1 MASQPACIFLPS
13 VALQFDTFPVSLA
26 HMHPEVAK
34 LVEAGRINAAVGER
48 LSQVAPGCY
57 LLSKSWGAGKV
68 VSWSLRDKKVIV
80 DFAEKSGQEMDLQ
93 FVMQKT
99 EPLQADD
106 FRAKKI
112 EQIEELRH
120 LAKSDPVELAAH
132 VLQSH
137 GNSMTLD
144 AFEKELN
151 GPVIPAADFKKWW
164 DNAKKLM
171 AASKRVVVPPRR
183 TDMIV
188 LRTGGMTPAQALVAD
203 FEAARDLKVKAK
215 TLEAIAAEVHL
226 FADDEDTLRRL
237 YEDIEAEVKR
247 GTRLHLGNVFELLL
261 IRDQMAAS
269 SKVQIAEEATRLSEV
284 IRSEYTRVSEAI
296 AGMSAIR
303 QREIYDAFP
312 SAFGGQWVE
321 KLMGVV
327 EKAGAR
333 GLGEIAKIFEAR
345 GELAALEDYLRRAIT
360 RRSLGHEALIWVCRE
375 REASGARVFSADVG
389 AAILNQLESDFIA
402 DGPRK
407 SQRLQSLLG
416 EDKELLSDLVSLM
429 DVNEARNFGRRLM
442 ECPVFNEL
450 DKKSLM
456 ARVIK
461 ARPETETLVS
471 GEDKGKEEELL
482 VSWSS
487 LEARR
492 AELQELVSVRI
503 PQNREDV
510 KIARSYGDLR
520 ENFEYKSAKD
530 MEKYLNSRRRDLE
543 RDVARA
549 RGTDF
554 KGVDCG
560 MVNIG
565 TVVTLSNDKGET
577 YQLSVLG
584 AWDSD
589 PEKRWVSYLSEA
601 GAALLHAKV
610 GDQVQLRDH
619 DNQQQM
625 NWTVAKIEPFAS

>member
-1 MASQPACIFLPS
+1 
-13 VALQFDTFPVSLA
+13 
-26 HMHPEVAK
+26 
-34 LVEAGRINAAVGER
+34 
-48 LSQVAPGCY
+48 
-57 LLSKSWGAGKV
+57 
-68 VSWSLRDKKVIV
+68 
-80 DFAEKSGQEMDLQ
+80 
-93 FVMQKT
+93 
-99 EPLQADD
+99 
-106 FRAKKI
+106 
-112 EQIEELRH
+112 
-120 LAKSDPVELAAH
+120 
-132 VLQSH
+132 
-137 GNSMTLD
+137 
-144 AFEKELN
+144 
-151 GPVIPAADFKKWW
+151 
-164 DNAKKLM
+164 
-171 AASKRVVVPPRR
+171 
-183 TDMIV
+183 
-188 LRTGGMTPAQALVAD
+188 
-203 FEAARDLKVKAK
+203 
-215 TLEAIAAEVHL
+215 
-226 FADDEDTLRRL
+226 
-237 YEDIEAEVKR
+237 
-247 GTRLHLGNVFELLL
+247 
-261 IRDQMAAS
+261 
-269 SKVQIAEEATRLSEV
+269 LSEV
-284 IRSEYTRVSEAI
+284 IRGEYSRVSEAI
-296 AGMSAIR
+296 SGMSAVR
-303 QREIYDAFP
+303 QREVYDAFP

-345 GELAALEDYLRRAIT
+345 GELPALEDYLRRAIT

-375 REASGARVFSADVG
+375 REGSGARVFSADVG

-416 EDKELLSDLVSLM
+416 EDKELLSDLVSMM

-442 ECPVFNEL
+442 ECPVFNDL

-471 GEDKGKEEELL
+471 GEDKNKEEELL

-565 TVVTLSNDKGET
+565 TVVTLSNNKGET

-601 GAALLHAKV
+601 GAALLHAKI
-610 GDQVQLRDH
+610 GDEVQLRDH

>member
-1 MASQPACIFLPS
+1 
-13 VALQFDTFPVSLA
+13 
-26 HMHPEVAK
+26 MHPEVAK

-68 VSWSLRDKKVIV
+68 VSWSLRDKKVVV

-226 FADDEDTLRRL
+226 FAEDEDTLRRL

-261 IRDQMAAS
+261 IRDQMAGS

>member
-1 MASQPACIFLPS
+1 
-13 VALQFDTFPVSLA
+13 
-26 HMHPEVAK
+26 MHPEVAK
-34 LVEAGRINAAVGER
+34 LVEAGRINSAVGER

-68 VSWSLRDKKVIV
+68 VSWSLRDKKLIV

-93 FVMQKT
+93 FVLQKT

-151 GPVIPAADFKKWW
+151 GPVIRTADFKKWW
-164 DNAKKLM
+164 DAAKKLM

-188 LRTGGMTPAQALVAD
+188 LRAGGMSPAEALVAD

-215 TLEAIAAEVHL
+215 TLEAIAAEIHL
-226 FADDEDTLRRL
+226 LADDESTLRRL
-237 YEDIEAEVKR
+237 YDDIEAEVKR

-261 IRDQMAAS
+261 IRDQMVAAS
-269 SKVQIAEEATRLSEV
+269 KIPLVEDATRLSEV
-284 IRSEYTRVSEAI
+284 IRAEYSRVSEAI
-296 AGMSAIR
+296 SSMSAIR
-303 QREIYDAFP
+303 QREVYDAFP

-375 REASGARVFSADVG
+375 REASGARVFNADVG

-416 EDKELLSDLVSLM
+416 EDKELLSDLVSMM

-471 GEDKGKEEELL
+471 GEDKNKEEELL

-554 KGVDCG
+554 KGVDCSL
-560 MVNIG
+560 VNIG
-565 TVVTLSNDKGET
+565 TVVTLSNDKGES

-601 GAALLHAKV
+601 GAALLHAKM
-610 GDQVQLRDH
+610 GDEVQLRDH

>member
-1 MASQPACIFLPS
+1 
-13 VALQFDTFPVSLA
+13 LQFFANASKFV

-57 LLSKSWGAGKV
+57 LMSKSWGAGKV
-68 VSWSLRDKKVIV
+68 VSWSLRDKKVVV
-80 DFAEKSGQEMDLQ
+80 DFADKSAQEMDLQ

-171 AASKRVVVPPRR
+171 SASKRVVVPPRR

-269 SKVQIAEEATRLSEV
+269 SKVQIAEEAPRLSEV

-345 GELAALEDYLRRAIT
+345 GELSALEDYLRRAIT

-456 ARVIK
+456 ARVIR

-482 VSWSS
+482 VSWPS

-543 RDVARA
+543 RDVSRA

-565 TVVTLSNDKGET
+565 TVVSLGNDKGET
-577 YQLSVLG
+577 YQVSVLG

-610 GDQVQLRDH
+610 GDLVQLRDH

-625 NWTVAKIEPFAS
+625 NWTVTKIEPFAS

>member
-1 MASQPACIFLPS
+1 
-13 VALQFDTFPVSLA
+13 
-26 HMHPEVAK
+26 MHPEVAK

-48 LSQVAPGCY
+48 LSQVAPGSY

-68 VSWSLRDKKVIV
+68 VSWSLRDKKVTV
-80 DFAEKSGQEMDLQ
+80 DFADKSAQEMDLQ
-93 FVMQKT
+93 FVLQKT

-151 GPVIPAADFKKWW
+151 GPVIPPADFKKWW

-171 AASKRVVVPPRR
+171 SASKRVVVPPRR

-188 LRTGGMTPAQALVAD
+188 LRAGGMSPAQALVAD

-215 TLEAIAAEVHL
+215 TLEAIAAEIHL
-226 FADDEDTLRRL
+226 FADDESTLRRL

-261 IRDQMAAS
+261 IRDQMVAS
-269 SKVQIAEEATRLSEV
+269 SKIALAEDATRLSEV
-284 IRSEYTRVSEAI
+284 IRAEYSKVSEAI
-296 AGMSAIR
+296 SGMSAVR
-303 QREIYDAFP
+303 QREVYDAFP

-345 GELAALEDYLRRAIT
+345 GELPALEDYLRRAIT

-375 REASGARVFSADVG
+375 REGSGARVFSADVG

-416 EDKELLSDLVSLM
+416 EDKELLSDLVSMM

-442 ECPVFNEL
+442 ECPVFNDL

-471 GEDKGKEEELL
+471 GEDKNKEEELL

-543 RDVARA
+543 RDVGRA

-565 TVVTLSNDKGET
+565 TVVTLTNDKGET

-601 GAALLHAKV
+601 GASLLHAKV
-610 GDQVQLRDH
+610 GDDVQLRDH

-625 NWTVAKIEPFAS
+625 NWKVAKIEPFAS

>member
-1 MASQPACIFLPS
+1 
-13 VALQFDTFPVSLA
+13 
-26 HMHPEVAK
+26 MHPEVAK
-34 LVEAGRINAAVGER
+34 LVEAGRINASVGER

-68 VSWSLRDKKVIV
+68 VSWSLRDKKVFV
-80 DFAEKSGQEMDLQ
+80 DFADKSNQEMDLQ

-99 EPLQADD
+99 EPLQSDD
-106 FRAKKI
+106 FRAKKL

-137 GNSMTLD
+137 GNTMTLD

-164 DNAKKLM
+164 DNAKKQM
-171 AASKRVVVPPRR
+171 AASKRVVVPSRR

-188 LRTGGMTPAQALVAD
+188 LRAGGMSPAQALVAD
-203 FEAARDLKVKAK
+203 FEAARDLKAKAK
-215 TLEAIAAEVHL
+215 SLEAIAAEVHL
-226 FADDEDTLRRL
+226 LADDPETLRRL
-237 YEDIEAEVKR
+237 YDDIEAEVKR

-261 IRDQMAAS
+261 IRDQMASAAQ
-269 SKVQIAEEATRLSEV
+269 VQIVEEATRLSEV
-284 IRSEYTRVSEAI
+284 IRSEYNRVSEAI
-296 AGMSAIR
+296 SSMSAMR
-303 QREIYDAFP
+303 QREVYDAFP
-312 SAFGGQWVE
+312 AAFGGQWVE

-333 GLGEIAKIFEAR
+333 GLSEIAKIFEAR

-375 REASGARVFSADVG
+375 REGSGANVFSADVG

-407 SQRLQSLLG
+407 TQRLQSLLS
-416 EDKELLSDLVSLM
+416 EDKTLLSDLVGLM
-429 DVNEARNFGRRLM
+429 DINEARNFGRRLM

-461 ARPETETLVS
+461 ARPETEELVS
-471 GEDKGKEEELL
+471 GEGANKQEELL
-482 VSWSS
+482 VSWAS

-492 AELQELVSVRI
+492 AELQDLVSVRI

-530 MEKYLNSRRRDLE
+530 MEKYLSSRRRDLE
-543 RDVARA
+543 RDVSRA

-554 KGVDCG
+554 KGVDCSV
-560 MVNIG
+560 VNIG
-565 TVVTLSNDKGET
+565 TVVTLSNAQGQT

-589 PEKRWVSYLSEA
+589 PEQRWVSYLSEA

-610 GDQVQLRDH
+610 GDAVQLRDH
-619 DNQQQM
+619 DNQRQM
-625 NWTVAKIEPFAS
+625 DWTIAKIEPFAS

>member
-1 MASQPACIFLPS
+1 M
-13 VALQFDTFPVSLA
+13 QFRAIATNVA

-48 LSQVAPGCY
+48 LSQVAPGSY

-80 DFAEKSGQEMDLQ
+80 DFAEKSAQEMDLQ
-93 FVMQKT
+93 FVLQKT

-120 LAKSDPVELAAH
+120 LAKTDPVELAAH

-151 GPVIPAADFKKWW
+151 GPVIPTADFKKWW
-164 DNAKKLM
+164 DAAKKLM

-183 TDMIV
+183 TDLIT
-188 LRTGGMTPAQALVAD
+188 LRAGGMSPAQALVAD

-215 TLEAIAAEVHL
+215 SLEAIAAEIHL
-226 FADDEDTLRRL
+226 FAEDESTLRRL
-237 YEDIEAEVKR
+237 YEEIEAEVKR

-261 IRDQMAAS
+261 IRDQMVAS
-269 SKVQIAEEATRLSEV
+269 SKISLAEDATRLSEV
-284 IRSEYTRVSEAI
+284 IRAEYSKVSEAI
-296 AGMSAIR
+296 SGMSAIR
-303 QREIYDAFP
+303 QREVYDAFP

-345 GELAALEDYLRRAIT
+345 GELSALEDYLRRAIT

-375 REASGARVFSADVG
+375 RESSGARVFSADVG

-416 EDKELLSDLVSLM
+416 EDKELLSDLVSMM

-442 ECPVFNEL
+442 ECPVFNDL

-471 GEDKGKEEELL
+471 GEDKNKEEELL

-492 AELQELVSVRI
+492 VELQELVSVRI

-554 KGVDCG
+554 KGVDCSI
-560 MVNIG
+560 VNIG
-565 TVVTLSNDKGET
+565 TVVTLANDKGET

-601 GAALLHAKV
+601 GASLLHKKI
-610 GDQVQLRDH
+610 GDEVQLRDH

-625 NWTVAKIEPFAS
+625 TWKVSKIEAFAS

>member
-1 MASQPACIFLPS
+1 
-13 VALQFDTFPVSLA
+13 
-26 HMHPEVAK
+26 MHPEVAK
-34 LVEAGRINAAVGER
+34 LVEAGRINSAVGER

-68 VSWSLRDKKVIV
+68 VSWSLRDKKLIV

-93 FVMQKT
+93 FVLQKT

-151 GPVIPAADFKKWW
+151 GPVIRTADFKKWW
-164 DNAKKLM
+164 YAAKKLM

-188 LRTGGMTPAQALVAD
+188 LRAGGMSPAEALVAD

-215 TLEAIAAEVHL
+215 TLEAIAAEIHL
-226 FADDEDTLRRL
+226 LADDESTLRRL
-237 YEDIEAEVKR
+237 YDDIEAEVKR

-261 IRDQMAAS
+261 IRDQMVAAS
-269 SKVQIAEEATRLSEV
+269 KIPLVEDATRLSEV
-284 IRSEYTRVSEAI
+284 IRAEYSRVSEAI
-296 AGMSAIR
+296 SSMSAIR
-303 QREIYDAFP
+303 QREVYDAFP

-375 REASGARVFSADVG
+375 REASGARVFNADVG

-416 EDKELLSDLVSLM
+416 EDKELLSDLVSMM

-471 GEDKGKEEELL
+471 GEDKNKEEELL

-554 KGVDCG
+554 KGVDCSL
-560 MVNIG
+560 VNIG
-565 TVVTLSNDKGET
+565 TVVTLSNDKGES

-601 GAALLHAKV
+601 GAALLHAKM
-610 GDQVQLRDH
+610 GDEVQLRDH

>member
-1 MASQPACIFLPS
+1 MQFFAN
-13 VALQFDTFPVSLA
+13 VAKVG

-57 LLSKSWGAGKV
+57 LMSKSWGAGKV
-68 VSWSLRDKKVIV
+68 VSWSLRDKKLIV
-80 DFAEKSGQEMDLQ
+80 DFADKSAQEMDLQ
-93 FVMQKT
+93 FVLQKT

-151 GPVIPAADFKKWW
+151 GPVIPTADFKKWW

-171 AASKRVVVPPRR
+171 STSKRVVVPARR
-183 TDMIV
+183 TDMII
-188 LRTGGMTPAQALVAD
+188 LRAGDMTPVQALVAD
-203 FEAARDLKVKAK
+203 FEAARDLKTKAK
-215 TLEAIAAEVHL
+215 TLEAIAVEVHL
-226 FADDEDTLRRL
+226 FADDEATLCRL
-237 YEDIEAEVKR
+237 YDDIEAEVKR
-247 GTRLHLGNVFELLL
+247 GTRLHLGNIFELLL
-261 IRDQMAAS
+261 IRDQMASA
-269 SKVQIAEEATRLSEV
+269 SKVQIAEEAIRLSEV
-284 IRSEYTRVSEAI
+284 IRSEYSRVSEAI
-296 AGMSAIR
+296 SSMSAVR
-303 QREIYDAFP
+303 QREVYDAFP
-312 SAFGGQWVE
+312 TAFGGQWVE

-345 GELAALEDYLRRAIT
+345 GELPALEDYLRRAIT

-375 REASGARVFSADVG
+375 RESSGARVFSADVG

-429 DVNEARNFGRRLM
+429 DANEARNFGRRLM

-456 ARVIK
+456 ARVIR
-461 ARPETETLVS
+461 ARPETEELVS
-471 GEDKGKEEELL
+471 GEEKNKEEELL

-543 RDVARA
+543 SDVARA

-554 KGVDCG
+554 KGVECTA
-560 MVNIG
+560 VNIG
-565 TVVTLSNDKGET
+565 TVVSLENEQGET
-577 YQLSVLG
+577 YQVSVLG

-601 GAALLHAKV
+601 GAGLLNAKV

-619 DNQQQM
+619 DNQQQK
-625 NWTVAKIEPFAS
+625 NWKVTKIEPFAK

>member
-1 MASQPACIFLPS
+1 
-13 VALQFDTFPVSLA
+13 
-26 HMHPEVAK
+26 
-34 LVEAGRINAAVGER
+34 
-48 LSQVAPGCY
+48 
-57 LLSKSWGAGKV
+57 
-68 VSWSLRDKKVIV
+68 
-80 DFAEKSGQEMDLQ
+80 
-93 FVMQKT
+93 
-99 EPLQADD
+99 
-106 FRAKKI
+106 
-112 EQIEELRH
+112 
-120 LAKSDPVELAAH
+120 
-132 VLQSH
+132 
-137 GNSMTLD
+137 MTLD

-151 GPVIPAADFKKWW
+151 GPVIRTADFKKWW
-164 DNAKKLM
+164 DAAKKLM

-188 LRTGGMTPAQALVAD
+188 LRAGGMSPAEALVAD

-215 TLEAIAAEVHL
+215 TLEAIAAEIHL
-226 FADDEDTLRRL
+226 LADDESTLRRL
-237 YEDIEAEVKR
+237 YDDIEAEVKR

-261 IRDQMAAS
+261 IRDQMVAAS
-269 SKVQIAEEATRLSEV
+269 KIPLVEDATRLSEV
-284 IRSEYTRVSEAI
+284 IRAEYSRVSEAI
-296 AGMSAIR
+296 SSMSAIR
-303 QREIYDAFP
+303 QREVYDAFP

-375 REASGARVFSADVG
+375 REASGARVFNADVG

-416 EDKELLSDLVSLM
+416 EDKELLSDLVSMM

-471 GEDKGKEEELL
+471 GEDKNKEEELL

-554 KGVDCG
+554 KGVDCSL
-560 MVNIG
+560 VNIG
-565 TVVTLSNDKGET
+565 TVVTLSNDKGES

-601 GAALLHAKV
+601 GAALLHAKM
-610 GDQVQLRDH
+610 GDEVQLRDH

>member
-1 MASQPACIFLPS
+1 
-13 VALQFDTFPVSLA
+13 
-26 HMHPEVAK
+26 MHPEVAK

>member
-1 MASQPACIFLPS
+1 
-13 VALQFDTFPVSLA
+13 
-26 HMHPEVAK
+26 MHPDVAK
-34 LVEAGRINAAVGER
+34 LVEAGRINAAVGQR

-68 VSWSLRDKKVIV
+68 TAWSLRDKTVVV
-80 DFAEKSGQEMDLQ
+80 DFADKHGQEMDLQ
-93 FVMQKT
+93 FVLQKT
-99 EPLQADD
+99 EPLQPDD
-106 FRAKKI
+106 FRAKKL
-112 EQIEELRH
+112 EQVEELRH
-120 LAKSDPVELAAH
+120 LAKIDPVELAAH

-144 AFEKELN
+144 AFEKEIN
-151 GPVIPAADFKKWW
+151 GPVIPQAEYKKWW
-164 DNAKKLM
+164 DNAKKIM

-183 TDMIV
+183 TEMIV
-188 LRTGGMTPAQALVAD
+188 LRGGDMTPAQALVAD
-203 FEAARDLKVKAK
+203 FEAARDPKVKTKA
-215 TLEAIAAEVHL
+215 LEALAAEVHL
-226 FADDEDTLRRL
+226 LADDPDTLQRL
-237 YEDIEAEVKR
+237 YADIDAEVKR
-247 GTRLHLGNVFELLL
+247 GTRLNLGHVLELML
-261 IRDQMAAS
+261 IRDQMANAAKVPVPAEAS
-269 SKVQIAEEATRLSEV
+269 KLTDV
-284 IRSEYTRVSEAI
+284 IKSEYSRVSEAI
-296 AGMSAIR
+296 SSMSAVR
-303 QREIYDAFP
+303 QREIYDSFP
-312 SAFGGQWVE
+312 IAFGHFWVE

-345 GELAALEDYLRRAIT
+345 GEIGALEDYLRRAIT
-360 RRSLGHEALIWVCRE
+360 RRSLGHDALIWVCRE
-375 REASGARVFSADVG
+375 REASGSNVFSADVG

-407 SQRLQSLLG
+407 SQRLQSLLN
-416 EDKELLSDLVSLM
+416 EDKNLLSDLVTLM

-456 ARVIK
+456 ARIIK
-461 ARPETETLVS
+461 AKPETETLVS
-471 GEDKGKEEELL
+471 GEEKNKEEELL
-482 VSWSS
+482 VSWES

-543 RDVARA
+543 KDVARA

-554 KGVDCG
+554 KGVDCDT
-560 MVNIG
+560 VNIG
-565 TVVTLSNDKGET
+565 TVITLSNDAGAS
-577 YQLSVLG
+577 YSLSVLG

-601 GAALLHAKV
+601 GAGLLGKKV
-610 GDQVQLRDH
+610 GDKVQLRDH
-619 DNQQQM
+619 DTELQKD
-625 NWTVAKIEPFAS
+625 WKINAIQPFNP

>member
-1 MASQPACIFLPS
+1 MRFLVNHPT
-13 VALQFDTFPVSLA
+13 VA
-26 HMHPEVAK
+26 HMHPDVAK

-68 VSWSLRDKKVIV
+68 VSWSLRDKIVVV
-80 DFAEKSGQEMDLQ
+80 DFAGKSGQEMDLQ
-93 FVMQKT
+93 FVLQKT
-99 EPLQADD
+99 EALQPDD

-120 LAKSDPVELAAH
+120 LAKTDPVELAAH

-144 AFEKELN
+144 AFEKEIN
-151 GPVIPAADFKKWW
+151 GPVIPQAEFKKWW
-164 DNAKKLM
+164 DAAKKLM
-171 AASKRVVVPPRR
+171 ATSKRVVVPARR
-183 TDMIV
+183 TDMIT
-188 LRTGGMTPAQALVAD
+188 LRAGDMTPAQALVAD

-215 TLEAIAAEVHL
+215 SLEAIATEVHL
-226 FADDEDTLRRL
+226 FADDEATLQRL
-237 YEDIEAEVKR
+237 YADIDAEVKR
-247 GTRLHLGNVFELLL
+247 GLRLHLGNVLELLL
-261 IRDQMAAS
+261 IRDQMASA
-269 SKVQIAEEATRLSEV
+269 SKVHVPEEAARLAEV
-284 IRSEYTRVSEAI
+284 IRSEYSRVSEAI
-296 AGMSAIR
+296 SSMSAVR
-303 QREIYDAFP
+303 QREVYDAFP
-312 SAFGGQWVE
+312 IAFGASWVE
-321 KLMGVV
+321 RLMGVV

-345 GELAALEDYLRRAIT
+345 GEIAALEDYLRRAIT
-360 RRSLGHEALIWVCRE
+360 RRSLGHDALIWVCRE
-375 REASGARVFSADVG
+375 REGSAANVFSADVG

-416 EDKELLSDLVSLM
+416 EDKELLSDLVALM
-429 DVNEARNFGRRLM
+429 DINEARNFGRRLM

-471 GEDKGKEEELL
+471 GEEKNKEEELL
-482 VSWSS
+482 VSWES

-543 RDVARA
+543 KDVARA

-560 MVNIG
+560 SINIG
-565 TVVTLSNDKGET
+565 TVVSLSNDAGQT
-577 YQLSVLG
+577 YQVSVLG

-589 PEKRWVSYLSEA
+589 PDKRWVSYLSEA
-601 GAALLHAKV
+601 GAGLLGAKV
-610 GDQVQLRDH
+610 GDEVQLRDH
-619 DNQQQM
+619 DNQKKM
-625 NWTVAKIEPFAS
+625 NWTVTKIEPFNP

>member
-1 MASQPACIFLPS
+1 M
-13 VALQFDTFPVSLA
+13 VAL
-26 HMHPEVAK
+26 MHPEVAK

-48 LSQVAPGCY
+48 LSQVAPGSY

-93 FVMQKT
+93 FVLQKT
-99 EPLQADD
+99 ETLQPDD

-120 LAKSDPVELAAH
+120 LAKTDPVELAAH
-132 VLQSH
+132 VLSSH

-164 DNAKKLM
+164 DSAKKLM
-171 AASKRVVVPPRR
+171 AASKRVIVPARR
-183 TDMIV
+183 TDAII
-188 LRTGGMTPAQALVAD
+188 LRAGDLTPAQALVAD
-203 FEAARDLKVKAK
+203 FEAARDLKSKAK

-226 FADDEDTLRRL
+226 FADDHTTLQRL
-237 YEDIEAEVKR
+237 YDDIEAEVKR
-247 GTRLHLGNVFELLL
+247 GTRLHLGNVFELVL
-261 IRDQMAAS
+261 IRDQMAAA
-269 SKVQIAEEATRLSEV
+269 SKVTISETATRLSEI
-284 IRSEYTRVSEAI
+284 IRSEYSRVSEAI
-296 AGMSAIR
+296 SGMSAVR
-303 QREIYDAFP
+303 QREVYDAFP
-312 SAFGGQWVE
+312 LAFGAQWVE

-345 GELAALEDYLRRAIT
+345 GELPALEDYLRRAIT
-360 RRSLGHEALIWVCRE
+360 RRSLGHEALMWICRE
-375 REASGARVFSADVG
+375 RKASGSRVFSADVG

-407 SQRLQSLLG
+407 TQRLQAMLG
-416 EDKELLSDLVSLM
+416 EDKELLADLVSKM
-429 DVNEARNFGRRLM
+429 DGNEAKNFGRRLN
-442 ECPVFNEL
+442 ECPVFNDL
-450 DKKSLM
+450 DRKSLM

-471 GEDKGKEEELL
+471 GEGQSKEEELL

-492 AELQELVSVRI
+492 AELNDLVSVRI

-543 RDVARA
+543 RDIGRA

-554 KGVDCG
+554 KGVDCS

-565 TVVTLSNDKGET
+565 TVVTLSNAQGGS
-577 YQLSVLG
+577 YQITVLG

-601 GAALLHAKV
+601 GAALLEAKV
-610 GDQVQLRDH
+610 GDTVQLRDH
-619 DNQQQM
+619 ENQQQM
-625 NWTVAKIEPFAS
+625 DWTIAKIEPFAS